1 MSDFTIELPPPE
13 QLSQMIARS
22 PRAYQYQR
30 MLGELL
36 RHEQEKRLRFHETLA
51 QYEGHHVEF
60 IYGEVIEEP
69 MPVKKTHLDIV
80 KLLLKLLDTFV
91 QLYALGYV
99 AYEKALVSLERND
112 YEPDICFFNKAKAA
126 DFQPTQTVFPVP
138 DFAVEVLSPESQ
150 KRDCVTK
157 FDDYASN
164 GVSEYWIID
173 PETETIEQYVL
184 EQNLERNRYRLVVK
198 TGAGTIRSVTIQ
210 GFEVP
215 VRAIFDQQ
223 ENLAT
228 LRKML

>member
-1 MSDFTIELPPPE
+1 MSGFTIELPPPE
-13 QLSQMIARS
+13 QLSQMIAQS

-36 RHEQEKRLRFHETLA
+36 RLEQEKRRQFHESLA
-51 QYEGHHVEF
+51 QYEGRKVEF
-60 IYGEVIEEP
+60 IYGEIIEEP

-91 QLYALGYV
+91 QLHVLGYV
-99 AYEKALVSLERND
+99 AYEKALIALERND
-112 YEPDICFFNKAKAA
+112 YEPDICFFGQAKAA
-126 DFQPTQTVFPVP
+126 KFLPNQTVFPVP

-150 KRDCVTK
+150 KRDRVTK

-164 GVSEYWIID
+164 GVFEYWIID

-184 EQNLERNRYRLVVK
+184 EQNRYRLVVK
-198 TGAGTIRSVTIQ
+198 TNAGILHSTTIQ
-210 GFEVP
+210 GFEVA

-223 ENLAT
+223 ENLAA
-228 LRKML
+228 LRRML